1 MINRSTA
8 SSPIHIER
16 MSLRWG
22 EMDALRHLNNVA
34 YFRYFE
40 EARIHWFATI
50 GIDYADQGEGPILGS
65 IDNRFLKPAVYP
77 ADLLIEL
84 RAGRVGTS
92 SFALAH
98 CMRLASDPE
107 VVFAQGE
114 AVMVWIDIASGKSR
128 PLPQSFRALLQ
139 P

>member
-1 MINRSTA
+1 MMSRGCARGLELLRGRLSTILANGSGPMIA
-8 SSPIHIER
+8 I
-16 MSLRWG
+16 
-22 EMDALRHLNNVA
+22 
-34 YFRYFE
+34 
-40 EARIHWFATI
+40 ARNL
-50 GIDYADQGEGPILGS
+50 P
-65 IDNRFLKPAVYP
+65 R
-77 ADLLIEL
+77 LLIEL

-98 CMRLASDPE
+98 CMRLESDPE